1 MAYSKFV
8 PSNAVVP
15 GDTQTG
21 TDSGSTHEFTG
32 SVFISGTL
40 SASNIVGGM
49 GTDPGGADTNI
60 QYNDGGMFGGDAN
73 LTWDKTGQ
81 EMVVLG
87 DISASVNISA
97 SAFYGDGSN
106 LTNLPAG
113 SPAGADTQL
122 QYNNAGAFGADA
134 NLTWDDTGQVLN
146 VTGDIT
152 ASANIS
158 ASSEISA
165 TSFVGDGSGLTN
177 LPAGSPAGADTQVQ
191 YNNAG
196 AFGADANF
204 VWNSTNQALTVTGDI
219 SASALVSSS
228 FFYGDGSNLTNL
240 PAGDVNTGNTL
251 WVDSVN
257 GNDGTAVSGRLT
269 KPYLTVDAALNAATS
284 GDTVIIRP
292 GTYTE
297 SGLTLSGGVAL
308 ISEGGYSQIT
318 IGDNAATSDI
328 IAAQDGAWIEGI
340 TIAVPAGAGLAGVR
354 YTGGIAGTFSAYNM
368 SYSGDGATGAG
379 DGFVKTGTGK
389 VIGAEV
395 RVGTGGLNSV
405 LRVNQGVM
413 AFESIHVPQ
422 SAGTI
427 NAVAYVEN
435 GSRAQL
441 INFNAGNSNVTDALF
456 VTGSGSTAICLNVN
470 WFNIEN
476 GLNVDEDGCDV
487 EINSGKIE
495 ATGFSVKLNQAE
507 TFTTAS
513 QIGLSG
519 LSMEPKFSFPPSAL
533 NSNFEADFTNKVGP
547 NYVAADVQLG
557 VDLVAGFPEKGTSLS
572 TGEGEAYGTGIKVLS
587 SDGTDTGTTVGA
599 VTDITEDATSRTG
612 SFTFQGG
619 DPNYCLYFGT
629 PRKDG
634 TGTLLKHYG
643 MQIET
648 TVGST
653 TGEYVFEIWDGA
665 DWIDVDYMA
674 ASVRETYR
682 YANNIFWR
690 DDSDEYI
697 RFGINGDTT
706 WTTST
711 IDTTEAYW
719 SRCRI
724 TTSASLPT
732 LRKSWITPSFSN
744 FSKLGLRQSLGLSMW
759 EKTLVGAGNI
769 FGESGGVVTANLTV
783 GTGGLPTE
791 WTQNM
796 PNALLNQIGDAIYTQ
811 FAIPVGT
818 CTAFPLSFKVL
829 YSFVGSQ
836 PITATATGILS
847 AIPLE
852 VSGISVADPAGGRV
866 PSARTAANTATL
878 TAAAAPLALTSNLI
892 PEGVTLPATLD
903 NQVHSIT
910 FTPLSIEGYYEED
923 VIAIRF
929 ELDDDGTPNQ
939 DVAIWAIIV
948 EGVGFTDGKAL
959 LA

>member
-1 MAYSKFV
+1 MPYSKFV

-49 GTDPGGADTNI
+49 GTDPGGANTNV
-60 QYNDGGMFGGDAN
+60 QYNDGGMFGG
-73 LTWDKTGQ
+73 
-81 EMVVLG
+81 
-87 DISASVNISA
+87 
-97 SAFYGDGSN
+97 
-106 LTNLPAG
+106 
-113 SPAGADTQL
+113 
-122 QYNNAGAFGADA
+122 
-134 NLTWDDTGQVLN
+134 
-146 VTGDIT
+146 
-152 ASANIS
+152 
-158 ASSEISA
+158 
-165 TSFVGDGSGLTN
+165 
-177 LPAGSPAGADTQVQ
+177 
-191 YNNAG
+191 
-196 AFGADANF
+196 DANF

-284 GDTVIIRP
+284 GDTVVVRP
-292 GTYTE
+292 GTYAE

-340 TIAVPAGAGLAGVR
+340 TIAVPAGSGRAGLR
-354 YTGGIAGTFSAYNM
+354 YTGAGGTFSAYNM

-405 LRVNQGVM
+405 LRVDQGVM

-427 NAVAYVEN
+427 NAVAYVEA

-441 INFNAGNSNVTDALF
+441 INFNAGNSNVTDVLF
-456 VTGSGSTAICLNVN
+456 VTGSGSTAVCLNVN
-470 WFNIEN
+470 WFNVEN

-507 TFTTAS
+507 TFTAAS

-519 LSMEPKFSFPPSAL
+519 LNMEPKFSFPPSAL

-587 SDGTDTGTTVGA
+587 SDGTDTGTTVGV

-619 DPNYCLYFGT
+619 GVNHCLYFGT

-634 TGTLLKHYG
+634 TDTLLKHYG

-653 TGEYVFEIWDGA
+653 TGEYVFEIWDGV

-732 LRKSWITPSFSN
+732 LRKSWIVPSFSN

-769 FGESGGVVTANLTV
+769 FGESGGVVTANLAV

-852 VSGISVADPAGGRV
+852 VSGISVADPAGAKA
-866 PSARTAANTATL
+866 PTARTAANTATL

-923 VIAIRF
+923 IIAIRF